1 LWLRARFPVIT
12 FFGERLDGL
21 FDDLRHFIFRF
32 VPVFSGLR
40 FGGGSS
46 EQQGSEQGEAEERR
60 RP

>member
-1 LWLRARFPVIT
+1 VRLLALFVFR
-12 FFGERLDGL
+12 ERLDGF

-60 RP
+60 CP